1 MANGSCKAQ
10 TGIVDNKVRLE
21 CLSALVG
28 LLLGNLKR
36 SIDAFRI
43 YILGLGFRALGR
55 TEGARA
61 P

>member
-28 LLLGNLKR
+28 LLGNLKR